1 MPAADTLTI
10 AGRGAEPPDR
20 LAEEVGRVLTQP
32 SSRVQGHRFAWRARS
47 APEAPYLSGVVRAT
61 RIGAG
66 SGRPGVCSP
75 GPGARSH
82 GEQRSTPV
90 CPRGTRFSPTSAT
103 VVQPFFP
110 LRSLSLPLSSS
121 PFLSPHLLTP
131 FSPLSPRPTPLLSPS
146 GQCPAP
152 GGSRGQEP
160 SERNGGETA
169 RSLAELEAVWKGFP
183 AFPAHLRTPSSR
195 AEGLLFL
202 HGLESNPGSSLQT
215 EEEAG
220 LP

>member
-1 MPAADTLTI
+1 MSVF
-10 AGRGAEPPDR
+10 R
-20 LAEEVGRVLTQP
+20 LAGNFNEKHYSCAHCPPRCASLLLLFFVHLTNIGR
-32 SSRVQGHRFAWRARS
+32 
-47 APEAPYLSGVVRAT
+47 APT
-61 RIGAG
+61 
-66 SGRPGVCSP
+66 VCSP

-152 GGSRGQEP
+152 WGGRGQEP

-169 RSLAELEAVWKGFP
+169 RSLAELEAV
-183 AFPAHLRTPSSR
+183 
-195 AEGLLFL
+195 
-202 HGLESNPGSSLQT
+202 
-215 EEEAG
+215 
-220 LP
+220 